1 MNIEKSSSNIT
12 SNTVN
17 TNSSV
22 VTDNSNKTKK
32 TSPLYKQLKLLGQGS
47 FGKAFLVENT
57 TDKVS
62 LK

>member
-1 MNIEKSSSNIT
+1 MNIEKTSSNIT
-12 SNTVN
+12 TN
-17 TNSSV
+17 TNTNN
-22 VTDNSNKTKK
+22 TDNNKSKK

-62 LK
+62 SFIINKI